1 MIDVKKIEIKNN
13 MSKSNQ
19 IQKRV
24 GVSIKMYFS
33 PTQILFVYK
42 HTALTA
48 IILFRELDNLCISNL
63 QKKLTINNIM
73 LVMYLQIIFVINCT
87 NKREQC

>member
-1 MIDVKKIEIKNN
+1 

-24 GVSIKMYFS
+24 DVSIEIYFS
-33 PTQILFVYK
+33 PTQILFVNK

-48 IILFRELDNLCISNL
+48 IILFRELDNLCIRNL
-63 QKKLTINNIM
+63 KKEA
-73 LVMYLQIIFVINCT
+73 YH
-87 NKREQC
+87 